1 MTVRVIKDNSRRAET
16 ENELVKKP
24 VRNFKRTC
32 TKCQSVFE
40 YQDTDIEDEDRGLYG
55 PFTFVKCPCCGAEL
69 PHYNSLLEKKEIE
82 EI

>member
-1 MTVRVIKDNSRRAET
+1 MTVRVIKDNFHKDEKEAD
-16 ENELVKKP
+16 LVKKP
-24 VRNFKRTC
+24 ERTFKRAC

-40 YQDTDIEDEDRGLYG
+40 YNGTDIEDEDRGLFG

-69 PHYNSLLEKKEIE
+69 PHYNVLLEKKEIE